1 MFKSIGGFFRDIV
14 APIGIGLTFG
24 PGAAAIYSG
33 ISTGIRTGSPLAGL
47 GSAGLSLAASS
58 AFNKLSKGFESS
70 LGFVSDPSKVA
81 PTGGS
86 VFAKGAQG
94 IKSGSINPFTG
105 ASLTTTGTGS
115 FAPDIGSV
123 VARTPT
129 MVPQS
134 SLFGGTTNVFNPAGV
149 TPTGDFVSGIVSP
162 EPGVGTFVKSS
173 AIGDLPLFSGPGAEA
188 IGLPSTT
195 VGDLAPD
202 FIAKQS
208 PLMVGGAGLL
218 LKEAATPV
226 PPPAPFAPMQGQSRT
241 IDMSKYGYK
250 GPLGRGDYTYADPED
265 IAYGRVTPGSYGY
278 LGAKEGGTIKLQS
291 GGVGSGMMQAG
302 PYNPAI
308 EKQKGTFRPT
318 GSMVAPTAAP
328 GISSIAQTQPMMS
341 VSPQKIAGL
350 AQPVAP
356 TIPTTN
362 VPMAQPKAPAPMPIP
377 QPQQQKGGIEEQAQ
391 QLINDLPQKDINVNI
406 DQIRQFIG
414 LAEGGKVPTTEKEF
428 ARLGVYKRPED
439 YDTKDMN
446 VGGEVPGMAKQA
458 PAGVT
463 GQSSNIDMSAVNYGK
478 PTPGLRQR
486 FDDEVIGIYEN
497 AFGKAR
503 LLRPIGRLMGQMMV
517 DQQGDAMFKFAQDN
531 NLLRGIGGSYQGP
544 LQRGP
549 YRYPSSAEN
558 LALGKEDVS
567 KIGYENVKYP
577 TPVKTETVYYDQ
589 GGEVQSNETLQSNA
603 FVIPADVVGHIGDGS
618 SDAGAQ
624 RLQSFLGMNPQQYQ
638 AGGIMAGELQGP
650 GGGMDDLIQTSI
662 EGKQAAAVSPQ
673 EFVVPR
679 DIVAELG
686 QGSYDK
692 GSNKLYALMRNVR
705 KAKTGTTKQPAE
717 LTRGLGQLMRTA
729 VA

>member
-1 MFKSIGGFFRDIV
+1 MFGKLFGSVGGFFRDIV
-14 APIGIGLTFG
+14 APIGLGLIN
-24 PGAAAIYSG
+24 PALGAAYAG
-33 ISTGIRTGSPLAGL
+33 IKTGIQTGSPLAGI
-47 GSAGLSLAASS
+47 GSAGLSLGLSS
-58 AFNKLSKGFESS
+58 ALQGTFKGLEAGATQAQIFAKTAAQETAEKAAQEAVLRGAGTGVLRAGLDPAFVGGLGSEVAKTATKSLVQPS
-70 LGFVSDPSKVA
+70 LGETIK
-81 PTGGS
+81 TG
-86 VFAKGAQG
+86 
-94 IKSGSINPFTG
+94 
-105 ASLTTTGTGS
+105 LTGS
-115 FAPDIGSV
+115 FAAGFQEAPMVGPN
-123 VARTPT
+123 VA
-129 MVPQS
+129 
-134 SLFGGTTNVFNPAGV
+134 GA
-149 TPTGDFVSGIVSP
+149 FVDV
-162 EPGVGTFVKSS
+162 
-173 AIGDLPLFSGPGAEA
+173 LPKAVQEA
-188 IGLPSTT
+188 
-195 VGDLAPD
+195 
-202 FIAKQS
+202 S
-208 PLMVGGAGLL
+208 PLAVGLGGLGL
-218 LKEAATPV
+218 QMAATP
-226 PPPAPFAPMQGQSRT
+226 PPEPAPFAPMQGQSRT

-250 GPLGRGDYTYADPED
+250 GPLNRGDYTYADPED

-278 LGAKEGGTIKLQS
+278 LGAKEGGKIKAQG
-291 GGVGSGMMQAG
+291 GGVMMQFG

-318 GSMVAPTAAP
+318 GSMVSPTAAP
-328 GISSIAQTQPMMS
+328 GISSIANTQPMMS
-341 VSPQKIAGL
+341 VSKARMAGL

-356 TIPTTN
+356 TVPTTN
-362 VPMAQPKAPAPMPIP
+362 VPMAQPKAPAPMPMPMP
-377 QPQQQKGGIEEQAQ
+377 QQQQKGGIEEQAQ
-391 QLINDLPQKDINVNI
+391 QLINDLPQKNINVNI

-446 VGGEVPGMAKQA
+446 VGGEVPGMAK
-458 PAGVT
+458 PASAGIT
-463 GQSSNIDMSAVNYGK
+463 GPSSNVDMSAVNYGK
-478 PTPGLRQR
+478 SEPGLRKR
-486 FDDEVIGIYEN
+486 FDDEIINTFTNMLSSKGRLLGPLGTMI
-497 AFGKAR
+497 GKA
-503 LLRPIGRLMGQMMV
+503 MV
-517 DQQGDAMFKFAQDN
+517 DQQGDAMFKYAQDN

-544 LQRGP
+544 LQRSP

-558 LALGKEDVS
+558 LAMGKEDVS

-577 TPVKTETVYYDQ
+577 TPVKRETVYYDQ
-589 GGEVQSNETLQSNA
+589 GGEVQSDETLQENA

-624 RLQSFLGMNPQQYQ
+624 RLQSYLGMNPQQYQ

-662 EGKQAAAVSPQ
+662 EGKRAAAVSPQ